1 MEVRPL
7 YIEGEVE
14 HMMWDIDAMPS
25 SKITVE
31 RRDSRHATASS
42 MFNRIPDVIAAPPG
56 IQLIS
61 RLGPMRHTALV

>member
-14 HMMWDIDAMPS
+14 HMMWEIDGMPS

-31 RRDSRHATASS
+31 RGNSTHATASPL
-42 MFNRIPDVIAAPPG
+42 FNRIPDVIAAPPG
-56 IQLIS
+56 IQLVYQ
-61 RLGPMRHTALV
+61 LGPMRHTA